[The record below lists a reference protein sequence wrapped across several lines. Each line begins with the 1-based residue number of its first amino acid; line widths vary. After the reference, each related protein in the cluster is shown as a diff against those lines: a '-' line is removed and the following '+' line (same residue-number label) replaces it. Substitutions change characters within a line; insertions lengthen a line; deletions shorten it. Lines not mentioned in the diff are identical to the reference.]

1 MPIRLGNKADGD
13 DFFDRSAEREELW
26 RYLAGNH
33 VVLSGARR
41 LGKTSLLQRLADEAA
56 ERGWQARLIDVEGID
71 SSEAFVDELARAFP
85 DASVVGR
92 VKSAAAA
99 AGRTLLPLRKVDVRV
114 PGGAGVGFELQ
125 SLPDTPWR
133 KAALAVQERVSGR
146 PLLFLIDEF
155 SVFLEKLLARDAAD
169 GERLLGWL
177 RAWRQRSALACRF
190 VFSGSIGLNA
200 LLYRHRLSTRFND
213 CADFRLG
220 PFKPGDAL
228 VMLAELAQREEWPV
242 AADSL
247 EYLCR
252 RVGWLS
258 PYYLN
263 LLLDG
268 SLQAA
273 RERVEENREPQRLL
287 TSDDI
292 DAAYDRLLAN
302 RSRFFHWY
310 QRLARELDEPMLTFT
325 LALLAAVARAENGL
339 SRRQLAARL
348 ARHERD
354 DPDRRAE
361 RLDEALLLLEEDGYL
376 DAGETIHFPSFLLRD
391 YWRRNHGR

>member
-1 MPIRLGNKADGD
+1 MPIRVGNKADGD
-13 DFFDRSAEREELW
+13 DFFDRTAEREDLW

-41 LGKTSLLQRLADEAA
+41 LGKTSLLQRLAEEAA
-56 ERGWQARLIDVEGID
+56 ERGWQARLLDVEGID
-71 SSEAFVDELARAFP
+71 SAEAFVDQLARAF
-85 DASVVGR
+85 DEATLSGGRRSVGAAVTRVFAS
-92 VKSAAAA
+92 
-99 AGRTLLPLRKVDVRV
+99 LRKVDVRV
-114 PGGAGVGFELQ
+114 PGGAGLGLELQ
-125 SLPDTPWR
+125 ALAETPWR
-133 KAALAVQERVSGR
+133 KAALALQERVSGQTQ
-146 PLLFLIDEF
+146 LFLIDEF
-155 SVFLEKLLARDAAD
+155 SVFLDKLLARDALD

-177 RAWRQRSALACRF
+177 RAWRQQAGLACRF

-200 LLYRHRLSTRFND
+200 LLARHQLSTRFND

-220 PFKPGDAL
+220 PFKPAAAL
-228 VMLAELAQREEWPV
+228 AMLAELAQREQWPV

-247 EYLCR
+247 EHLCR

-258 PYYLN
+258 PFYLN

-273 RERVEENREPQRLL
+273 RERLEEDRTAQRLL
-287 TSDDI
+287 TTDDI

-302 RSRFFHWY
+302 RSRFFHWF
-310 QRLARELDEPMLTFT
+310 QRLARELREPQLSFT

-339 SRRQLAARL
+339 NRRQLATRL
-348 ARHERD
+348 TRHEP

>member
-1 MPIRLGNKADGD
+1 MPIRVGNKADGD
-13 DFFDRSAEREELW
+13 DFFDRTAEREDLW

-41 LGKTSLLQRLADEAA
+41 LGKTSLLQRVAEEAA
-56 ERGWQARLIDVEGID
+56 ERGWQARLLDVEGID
-71 SSEAFVDELARAFP
+71 SAEAFVDQLARAF
-85 DASVVGR
+85 DEATLSGGRRSVGAAVTRVFAS
-92 VKSAAAA
+92 
-99 AGRTLLPLRKVDVRV
+99 LRKVDVRV
-114 PGGAGVGFELQ
+114 PGGAGVGLELQ
-125 SLPDTPWR
+125 ALAETPWR
-133 KAALAVQERVSGR
+133 KAALALQERVSGQTQ
-146 PLLFLIDEF
+146 LFLIDEF
-155 SVFLEKLLARDAAD
+155 SVFLDKLLARDALD

-177 RAWRQRSALACRF
+177 RAWRQQAGLACRF

-200 LLYRHRLSTRFND
+200 LLARHHLSTRFND

-220 PFKPGDAL
+220 PFKPAAAL
-228 VMLAELAQREEWPV
+228 AMLAELAQREQWPV

-247 EYLCR
+247 EHLCR

-258 PYYLN
+258 PFYLN

-273 RERVEENREPQRLL
+273 RERLEEDRTAQRLL
-287 TSDDI
+287 TTDDI

-302 RSRFFHWY
+302 RSRFFHWF
-310 QRLARELDEPMLTFT
+310 QRLARELQEPQLSFT
-325 LALLAAVARAENGL
+325 LALLAAVARADNGL
-339 SRRQLAARL
+339 SRRQLATRL
-348 ARHERD
+348 ARHEP

-391 YWRRNHGR
+391 YWQRNHGR

>member
-1 MPIRLGNKADGD
+1 MPIRVGNKADGD
-13 DFFDRSAEREELW
+13 DFFDRTAEREDLW

-41 LGKTSLLQRLADEAA
+41 LGKTSLLQRVAEEAA
-56 ERGWQARLIDVEGID
+56 ERGWQARLLDVEGID
-71 SSEAFVDELARAFP
+71 SAEAFVDQLARAF
-85 DASVVGR
+85 DEATLSGGRRSVGAAVTRVFAS
-92 VKSAAAA
+92 
-99 AGRTLLPLRKVDVRV
+99 LRKVDVRV
-114 PGGAGVGFELQ
+114 PGGAGVGLELQ
-125 SLPDTPWR
+125 ALAETPWR
-133 KAALAVQERVSGR
+133 KAALALQERVSGQTQ
-146 PLLFLIDEF
+146 LFLIDEF
-155 SVFLEKLLARDAAD
+155 SVFLDKLLARDALD

-177 RAWRQRSALACRF
+177 RAWRQQAGLACRF

-200 LLYRHRLSTRFND
+200 LLARHHLSTRFND

-220 PFKPGDAL
+220 PFKPAAAL
-228 VMLAELAQREEWPV
+228 AMLAELAQREQWPV

-247 EYLCR
+247 EHLCR

-258 PYYLN
+258 PFYLN

-273 RERVEENREPQRLL
+273 RERLEEDRTAQRLL
-287 TSDDI
+287 TTDDI

-302 RSRFFHWY
+302 RSRFFHWF
-310 QRLARELDEPMLTFT
+310 QRLARELQEPQLSFT

-348 ARHERD
+348 TRHEPN
-354 DPDRRAE
+354 PDRRAE

>member
-1 MPIRLGNKADGD
+1 MPIRVGNKADGD
-13 DFFDRSAEREELW
+13 DFFDRTAEREDLW

-41 LGKTSLLQRLADEAA
+41 LGKTSLLQRLAEEAA
-56 ERGWQARLIDVEGID
+56 ERGWQARLLDVEGID
-71 SSEAFVDELARAFP
+71 SAEAFVDQLARAF
-85 DASVVGR
+85 DEATLSGGRRSVGAAVTRVFAS
-92 VKSAAAA
+92 
-99 AGRTLLPLRKVDVRV
+99 LRKVDVRV
-114 PGGAGVGFELQ
+114 PGGAGLGLELQ
-125 SLPDTPWR
+125 ALAETPWR
-133 KAALAVQERVSGR
+133 KAALALQERVSGQTQ
-146 PLLFLIDEF
+146 LFLIDEF
-155 SVFLEKLLARDAAD
+155 SVFLDKLLARDALD

-177 RAWRQRSALACRF
+177 RAWRQQAGLACRF

-200 LLYRHRLSTRFND
+200 LLARHHLSTRFND

-220 PFKPGDAL
+220 PFKPAAAL
-228 VMLAELAQREEWPV
+228 AMLAELAQREQWPV

-247 EYLCR
+247 EHLCR

-258 PYYLN
+258 PFYLN

-273 RERVEENREPQRLL
+273 RERLEEDRTAQRLL
-287 TSDDI
+287 TIDDI

-302 RSRFFHWY
+302 RSRFFHWF
-310 QRLARELDEPMLTFT
+310 QRLARELQEPQLSFT

-339 SRRQLAARL
+339 SRRQLATRL
-348 ARHERD
+348 TRHEP

>member
-1 MPIRLGNKADGD
+1 MPIRVGNKADGD
-13 DFFDRSAEREELW
+13 DFFDRTAEREDLW
-26 RYLAGNH
+26 RYLSGNH

-41 LGKTSLLQRLADEAA
+41 LGKTSLLQRLAEEAA
-56 ERGWQARLIDVEGID
+56 ERGWQARLLDVEGID
-71 SSEAFVDELARAFP
+71 SAEAFVDQLARAF
-85 DASVVGR
+85 DEATLSGGRRSVGAAVTRVFAS
-92 VKSAAAA
+92 
-99 AGRTLLPLRKVDVRV
+99 LRKVDVRV
-114 PGGAGVGFELQ
+114 PGGAGLGLELQ
-125 SLPDTPWR
+125 ALAETPWR
-133 KAALAVQERVSGR
+133 KAALALQERVSGQTQ
-146 PLLFLIDEF
+146 LFLIDEF
-155 SVFLEKLLARDAAD
+155 SVFLDKLLARDALD

-177 RAWRQRSALACRF
+177 RAWRQQAGLACRF

-200 LLYRHRLSTRFND
+200 LLARHQLSTRFND

-220 PFKPGDAL
+220 PFKPAAAL
-228 VMLAELAQREEWPV
+228 AMLAELAQREQWPV

-247 EYLCR
+247 EHLCR

-258 PYYLN
+258 PFYLN

-273 RERVEENREPQRLL
+273 RERLEEDRTAQRLL
-287 TSDDI
+287 TTDDI

-302 RSRFFHWY
+302 RSRFFHWF
-310 QRLARELDEPMLTFT
+310 QRLARELREPQLSFT

-339 SRRQLAARL
+339 NRRQLATRL
-348 ARHERD
+348 TRHEP